1 MCISIRSYG
10 QYARAKYANNRNLCV
25 VQTISSENNR
35 LDASSGTS
43 NNEQRMSLL
52 KITEKN
58 NTIGDMQ
65 LELMTEMNQFEY
77 WIKWMTDEMRDRE
90 EEKDREMVKM
100 SGKKE
105 TAKRIL

>member
-1 MCISIRSYG
+1 MSCAYRFAHMASMLEPNMQITEI
-10 QYARAKYANNRNLCV
+10 CV
-25 VQTISSENNR
+25 WCKTISSENNR

-77 WIKWMTDEMRDRE
+77 
-90 EEKDREMVKM
+90 
-100 SGKKE
+100 
-105 TAKRIL
+105 